1 MSKKWIIGIIVVIV
15 LGAIF
20 LSSQNKDSP
29 ENINSQSQENEQ
41 VPENETGQVELE
53 NSEQVFNEIE
63 SALEN
68 I

>member
-20 LSSQNKDSP
+20 LLSQNKDSP